1 MSHRVTLAGRD
12 KRRLPGHVSV
22 ILRDDPRQNTVRVG
36 RQCLCRH
43 ALQRRGAG
51 VLLPAAVPP
60 AGARQAVLLDDHV
73 THLTGHTVGAVVY
86 FPVVDDTRAHAGTQ
100 RDGHKA
106 LALASRAHMELRQR
120 RAVSVIFDVQRDIQI
135 FVKQLSQRHV
145 PQGKVAG
152 IRDRTSPYIHR
163 SGNADAYRRHITD
176 RNIGRLCQLLHQ

>member
-1 MSHRVTLAGRD
+1 M
-12 KRRLPGHVSV
+12 SV

-86 FPVVDDTRAHAGTQ
+86 FPVGQQFAAQHHTAAHAGTQ

-120 RAVSVIFDVQRDIQI
+120 RAISVIFDVKWDVQI
-135 FVKQLSQRHV
+135 FVKQLPQRHI
-145 PQGKVAG
+145 PQRQVAG
-152 IRDRTSPYIHR
+152 IRDRTRPYIHR